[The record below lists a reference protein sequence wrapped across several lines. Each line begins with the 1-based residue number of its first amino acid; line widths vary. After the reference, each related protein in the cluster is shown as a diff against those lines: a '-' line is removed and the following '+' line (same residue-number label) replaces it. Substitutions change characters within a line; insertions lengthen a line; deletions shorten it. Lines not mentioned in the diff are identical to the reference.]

1 MLAAVIALLLQQA
14 SPAAAEQVVWSEPP
28 TNVAPALAETPP
40 PPIPD
45 SARTDPYGYER
56 AQCSP
61 LIRNADESLET
72 CQARVRTVLAAHL
85 GDALPTGLT
94 QGQATEACRPEAEGD
109 RYSLQCGAPSRSGPA
124 SAVLDERVCET
135 RPRAQPG
142 GGVAWE
148 EQCRPASRRDDKNE
162 GLTLR
167 WGDRD

>member
-1 MLAAVIALLLQQA
+1 MLAAVIALLLQQV
-14 SPAAAEQVVWSEPP
+14 SPAAADQVVWTEAPP
-28 TNVAPALAETPP
+28 SAVPAVAEAPP

-61 LIRNADESLET
+61 LIRSADEPLEA
-72 CQARVRTVLAAHL
+72 CQARVRTLLAAHL
-85 GDALPTGLT
+85 GDALPAGLAP
-94 QGQATEACRPEAEGD
+94 GQATDACRQEADGD
-109 RYSLQCGAPSRSGPA
+109 RYGLQCGAPSRSGPA
-124 SAVLDERVCET
+124 STVLDERICET

-148 EQCRPASRRDDKNE
+148 EQCRPASRRGEKVE

-167 WGDRD
+167 WGERD